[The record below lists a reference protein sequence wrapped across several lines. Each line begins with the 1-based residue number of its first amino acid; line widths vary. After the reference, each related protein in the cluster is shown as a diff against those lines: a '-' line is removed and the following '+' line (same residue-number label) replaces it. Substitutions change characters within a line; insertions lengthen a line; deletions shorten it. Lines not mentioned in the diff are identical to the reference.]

1 MLDAGGTVDVLRMAS
16 RCRYPAIEGLA
27 ELPDHNEIVDCPVPQ
42 RAKQI
47 RPALRQR
54 LLPATKQSATKLSHA
69 SGGANFRVGKLPSC
83 TEQIKLRGSPDIN
96 ATIGHWILKIHL
108 DF

>member
-16 RCRYPAIEGLA
+16 RRRYPAIEGLA

-54 LLPATKQSATKLSHA
+54 LLSPTKEVDKALPCVGMRES
-69 SGGANFRVGKLPSC
+69 SGGEIA
-83 TEQIKLRGSPDIN
+83 
-96 ATIGHWILKIHL
+96 
-108 DF
+108 